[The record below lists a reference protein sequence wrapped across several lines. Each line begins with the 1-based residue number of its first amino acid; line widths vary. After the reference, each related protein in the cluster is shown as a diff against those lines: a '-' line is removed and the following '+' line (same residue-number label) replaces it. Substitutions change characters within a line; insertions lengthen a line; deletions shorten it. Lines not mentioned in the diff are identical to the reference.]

1 MVRKSEPY
9 CPPGVFC
16 ISPGVIVF
24 LIALLA
30 ILVVGLVFVQ
40 ADTTTQ
46 LSNLT
51 AKQFFNA
58 NAFQQRPPPPVQI
71 ALGVGGGDDRYT
83 RSPEPLRSWA
93 APPAIP
99 VGGAV
104 PPPFGFATQGLPD
117 KYQSYG
123 FIQTINGQ
131 TLPLYGRR
139 LATRSDRYNY
149 YTRTDTY
156 NPIPVP
162 VRFKG
167 RDCQDSV
174 GCEEM
179 YNGDKVLTGNGLE
192 GKVSMYQFDGP
203 PYIPYL

>member
-1 MVRKSEPY
+1 MARKLIDT

-16 ISPGVIVF
+16 ITPGVIVF
-24 LIALLA
+24 LVVLLGILLTGLYLVQTETTEQVRAL
-30 ILVVGLVFVQ
+30 
-40 ADTTTQ
+40 TT
-46 LSNLT
+46 
-51 AKQFFNA
+51 KQFFNA

-71 ALGVGGGDDRYT
+71 ALGINGGDDRYT
-83 RSPEPLRSWA
+83 RAPEPLRFWA

-99 VGGAV
+99 VGGAL

-139 LATRSDRYNY
+139 TAGRSDRYNY

-156 NPIPVP
+156 NPIPIP
-162 VRFKG
+162 VQYKG

-174 GCEEM
+174 GCEEVF
-179 YNGDKVLTGNGLE
+179 NGDKVQTGNGIE
-192 GKVSMYQFDGP
+192 GKVSVYQFDGP